1 MMNFLRFL
9 FNKIFLYQILF
20 AIGVSIFI
28 FIGVYF
34 GLKKI
39 THHNQSLP
47 VPELKG
53 VHLSQLP
60 ILEEDYGLR
69 FEVLDSSRFSPDFD
83 PFTIMNHNPKAGS
96 LVKKN
101 RKIYLTVNP
110 SGHGDAIIPGVIQT
124 TRRNAET
131 VLKGMGFQIGKI
143 FYRDNI
149 GKDMVLEIRYQGQR
163 INPGAKLPKTS
174 EIDLVLGNGRR

>member
-1 MMNFLRFL
+1 MNFLRFL
-9 FNKIFLYQILF
+9 FHKIFLYQILL
-20 AIGVSIFI
+20 AIGVSVFL
-28 FIGVYF
+28 FIGIYF

-39 THHNQSLP
+39 THHNQSLS

-60 ILEEDYGLR
+60 TLEQEYGLR

-83 PFTIMNHNPKAGS
+83 PFTIIDHNPKAGS

-110 SGHGDAIIPGVIQT
+110 SGHSDAVIPRVVQM

-149 GKDMVLEIRYQGQR
+149 GKNMVLEIRYQGQK